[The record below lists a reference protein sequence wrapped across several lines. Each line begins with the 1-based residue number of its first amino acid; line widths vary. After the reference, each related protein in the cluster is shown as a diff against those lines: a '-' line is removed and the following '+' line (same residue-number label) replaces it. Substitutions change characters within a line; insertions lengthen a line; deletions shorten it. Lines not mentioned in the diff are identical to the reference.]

1 MMKSKNIGKDLMRLK
16 QKKKREEGRGK
27 RDKFYRKKGD
37 NIILMDN
44 RGTPIQ
50 PLNPQQT
57 TKGTSS
63 LKIVLFLFG
72 GAKMVISG
80 HAMFGVRSCLLE

>member
-1 MMKSKNIGKDLMRLK
+1 MDDEVKEYWEGFDAAEAEE
-16 QKKKREEGRGK
+16 EEGRGK
-27 RDKFYRKKGD
+27 SDKFYRKKGD

-57 TKGTSS
+57 TKET
-63 LKIVLFLFG
+63 
-72 GAKMVISG
+72 
-80 HAMFGVRSCLLE
+80 